1 MATYMLTTVDNPYH
15 PGDEFDEWA
24 AFDSRAGYH
33 TLAYLARIVNS
44 SNDLSEAD
52 QQLAIQLAVDEIARE
67 NVLGI
72 YRKVEV
78 DSPLEVEDPALT
90 MLNN

>member
-1 MATYMLTTVDNPYH
+1 MAVYMLTTVDNPYD
-15 PGDEFDEWA
+15 PGEDFEEWRAFDER
-24 AFDSRAGYH
+24 SGYH
-33 TLAYLARIVNS
+33 TLAYLARIVSS

-67 NVLGI
+67 NILGI

-78 DSPLEVEDPALT
+78 QDPSETPDVALQMT
-90 MLNN
+90 D